1 MPYVIG
7 LLLVVIVVGLIGL
20 PLVRREEADEEEAP
34 WNSEEDG
41 GLEKEKENVFTALNE
56 LEYDYQ
62 MRKISEEDY
71 RALKA
76 RLTREAVLILQEEE
90 AGEGEELKDIEL
102 AIEKEIE
109 RELSAQE
116 ASPRD
121 PAETPVQAPRPERA
135 SRKARGAG
143 KTSARP
149 CPACGAEP
157 LAAGQKFCH
166 LCGGKLG

>member
-1 MPYVIG
+1 VPYVIG

-20 PLVRREEADEEEAP
+20 PLIRREEAGEEEAL
-34 WNSEEDG
+34 WNNDGNG
-41 GLEKEKENVFTALNE
+41 GLEKDKENVFTALNE

-90 AGEGEELKDIEL
+90 AEEGEELKDIEL

-109 RELSAQE
+109 RELSARGVSPE
-116 ASPRD
+116 A
-121 PAETPVQAPRPERA
+121 PVESRA
-135 SRKARGAG
+135 GAAQRRS
-143 KTSARP
+143 KPTARP

-157 LAAGQKFCH
+157 LAAEQKFCH